1 MQGRDNVFYLKLAEF
16 ASLARLY
23 FDTRWDSNHSA
34 KDKERYDFLQDL
46 FTDPAVNWIYMLI
59 SNRLNHSAH
68 IQNRTQNLKN
78 SIKDTKMKVNKFLS
92 ISDGLHSQFLQ
103 ERLTSTHL
111 QKEQTYILFY
121 DLSVSDHG

>member
-1 MQGRDNVFYLKLAEF
+1 
-16 ASLARLY
+16 
-23 FDTRWDSNHSA
+23 
-34 KDKERYDFLQDL
+34 
-46 FTDPAVNWIYMLI
+46 MLI

-121 DLSVSDHG
+121 DLSVSAHG